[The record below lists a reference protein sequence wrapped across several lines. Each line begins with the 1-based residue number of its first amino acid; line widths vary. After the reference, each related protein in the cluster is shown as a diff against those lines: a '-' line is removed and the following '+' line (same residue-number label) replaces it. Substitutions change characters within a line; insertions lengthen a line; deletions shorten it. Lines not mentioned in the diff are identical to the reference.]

1 MRTVIFGPFIGEFGW
16 ELCYWHG
23 WIRKFSK
30 QFNNSKIVVSSFKRS
45 YPLYQDFVDEF
56 VPISDELSD
65 KKYSLSGYFPDFG
78 ILNNEQVL
86 DFKNL

>member
-16 ELCYWHG
+16 ELCYWHTVG
-23 WIRKFSK
+23 SENSQK

-56 VPISDELSD
+56 VPISDELND

-78 ILNNEQVL
+78 ILNMNK
-86 DFKNL
+86 F